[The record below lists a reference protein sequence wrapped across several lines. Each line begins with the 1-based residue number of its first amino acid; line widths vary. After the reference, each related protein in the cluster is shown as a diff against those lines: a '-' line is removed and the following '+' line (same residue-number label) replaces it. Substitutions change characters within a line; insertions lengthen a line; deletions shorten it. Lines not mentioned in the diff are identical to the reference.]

1 MEKTQQPLLEVRNI
15 TKVFP
20 GVKALDN
27 VDMQLAS
34 GEVRALVGENG
45 AGKSTLIKIIAGV
58 YQPNEG
64 QIFIDGKQ
72 EEIADPYHAL
82 KLGIAPVHQEV
93 NLEPYLSVAENIFI
107 GRQPKSRFGLI
118 DYDRMNREAT
128 EWLKLLGVTIEPTLP
143 LGMAS
148 IAERQM
154 VAIARAVSMDAKI
167 MIFDEPTSS
176 LSQNEVESLFNVIRK
191 LKEKALSIIYISH
204 RLEEVFKICD
214 SITIMRDGEV
224 VTHEELSNLD
234 TPSIIRM
241 MIGRDQKDMYD
252 KSTVELGEPVLQVKN
267 LCVKG
272 ILRDISF
279 DLKAGEIVGVTGL
292 VGAGRTELA
301 RALFGDL
308 PITSGSLHINGKEIK
323 IRSPKDVIQ
332 AGIGFIP
339 EDRKEQG
346 LVIDMSVIKNISM
359 AIMKR
364 ISTIGFINLKK
375 ETNVAKE
382 YINQMSIKTP
392 SVNQEVKYLSGG
404 NQQRVVIAKWLAT
417 HPKILIVDEPTRGID
432 VGAKADIY
440 HLLNNLSKDGVAI
453 LMISSEL
460 PEIIAMS
467 NRVLVIYHGRLQAEL
482 SGENI
487 NQELI
492 LHHAIGRA

>member
-1 MEKTQQPLLEVRNI
+1 MENTKQPLLEVRNI

-58 YQPNEG
+58 YQPNQG
-64 QIFIDGKQ
+64 QVYI
-72 EEIADPYHAL
+72 EEEHVEINDPYHAL

-107 GRQPKSRFGLI
+107 GRQPKNRFGLI
-118 DYDRMNREAT
+118 DYEKMNQEAT
-128 EWLKLLGVTIEPTLP
+128 EWLKLLGVMIEPTLP

-167 MIFDEPTSS
+167 LIFDEPTSS
-176 LSQNEVESLFNVIRK
+176 LSQNEVDSLFNVIRK
-191 LKEKALSIIYISH
+191 LKEKELGIIYISH

-214 SITIMRDGEV
+214 SITIMRDGAIV
-224 VTHEELSNLD
+224 VHEHLSNID

-241 MIGRDQKDMYD
+241 MIGREQEDLYE
-252 KSTVELGEPVLQVKN
+252 KSTAELGEPVLRVKN
-267 LCVKG
+267 LSVKG
-272 ILRDISF
+272 ILNDISF

-308 PITSGSLHINGKEIK
+308 PISSGSVEINGRVIK

-346 LVIDMSVIKNISM
+346 LVIDLSVLKNISM
-359 AIMKR
+359 AIMNKL
-364 ISTIGFINLKK
+364 STVGIVNSKK
-375 ETNVAKE
+375 ETSIAKS
-382 YINQMSIKTP
+382 YIDQMSIKTP
-392 SVNQEVKYLSGG
+392 SAHQEVKYLSGG

-417 HPKILIVDEPTRGID
+417 NPKILIVDEPTRGID

-440 HLLNNLSKDGVAI
+440 HLLNNLSKEGVAI

-467 NRVLVIYHGRLQAEL
+467 NRVLVIYHGRLKAEL
-482 SGENI
+482 SDENI

-492 LHHAIGRA
+492 LHHAIGQA